1 MFTNIF
7 KRSDGTECVVRTVKG
22 EDGEPLFVLADVAKA
37 LGYKQTSYAK
47 KHLRDSQY
55 NIADRDVSSD
65 LGFRVGRLPL
75 LVTEGGVYRL
85 IMKSEAPDADAFQ
98 DWVTDEVLPSIRK
111 TGSYQTDDPLAAFPD
126 YVRDAFLRMAEE
138 NKVLKVEVQ
147 ELTEEVAELSPL
159 AEKFKEFTDSSDSA
173 SCRDVSR
180 LLNMPE
186 RQFTG
191 LLRKWGWI
199 EKWGTA
205 ATAKSRTHGWMVNK
219 VITAKYGARPVQG
232 RITSKGFET
241 LTKKVSAV

>member
-7 KRSDGTECVVRTVKG
+7 KRSDGTESKVRVVKG

-37 LGYKQTSYAK
+37 LGYSGGSKPK
-47 KHLRDSQY
+47 KHLRDSQ
-55 NIADRDVSSD
+55 
-65 LGFRVGRLPL
+65 FRVPERHTYPELAGRGSMPTLI
-75 LVTEGGVYRL
+75 TEGGVYRL

-191 LLRKWGWI
+191 LLREWGWI